1 MDDKLK
7 VFWNLDVLV
16 KMCRS
21 KSDGPSLRIEEEEL
35 VEKIDAYQLEI
46 EDIKAISEDESY
58 DMSAEM
64 ADRNIEI
71 ITKKQL
77 QSLKIA
83 LKEKNK
89 ELNALKEEEKNVNS
103 GNNLLKDNK
112 TSQEKYIIS
121 MQERINEATDYEVI
135 DRYNSLIAET
145 TEKIAYLV
153 ADLEEQDAAYKT
165 IQSSIVKLSEEIADI
180 EERIEEKKKLL
191 AETQANLESKTIY
204 IDKSKKDKND
214 KKINELENRVQKLTK
229 RLDEIRKDPKYLES
243 KIKDVINQ
251 KEDIENARPYLVD
264 LINTAISIPYINV
277 ATDNALEEELLKATQ
292 ARDTFANEIEQK
304 SYNILEAATP
314 EKIRIEFLNE
324 RIVLWNK
331 ELEELKAKVDVI
343 DRDREYNYE
352 KKNREL
358 HELLQTMKKD
368 LREFEKA
375 YDDIPDINV
384 GAKASVKAALDEK
397 RIDIVEAEKIVT
409 AFRKDES
416 EDIARATR
424 TIKYEC
430 DRLNQSIKNAQEE
443 IETIKNRLTSKKSGL
458 IDIST
463 KNKDKEKLKELAQIV
478 IDIKHRRQFPETPLD
493 VIKRLEEELAVDLLK
508 DIDNKLI
515 EKSSSIVK
523 KDYEDLD
530 TASAPKEIKRGLKV
544 VDETDVELAVVDEE
558 EASAEAKVQAAE
570 AELQSLI
577 ENIESNENQQI
588 EASQII
594 EEASNEEDIDI
605 DELLNSIPEEE
616 PTNTSDEIVSE
627 EVVESETSNVE
638 EDVDVDGLM
647 DSITSEESTT
657 EKIAAEPVEE
667 PIEETPIEEVN
678 QVVEEPTVEENKQ
691 ETEEPVEE
699 VAAEPIAIIE
709 ETPTEL
715 NITSVEEPTVEESA
729 PAVEEPTV
737 EESAPAVEESAEEEK
752 QPELS
757 DENAIDQQIDD
768 IINNAKSTD
777 ENDQPLDIDAIFE
790 SATSQEQIPTT
801 EKKANN
807 VNDLAIDSI
816 FNVESDKIDSDE
828 TTSETNLTDDFN
840 QYIDDLENKETQ

>member
-35 VEKIDAYQLEI
+35 IEKIDAYQLEI

-103 GNNLLKDNK
+103 GNNLLKENK
-112 TSQEKYIIS
+112 TSQEKYILS

-165 IQSSIVKLSEEIADI
+165 IQSSIVKLSEEIAEI
-180 EERIEEKKKLL
+180 EDKIEEKKKLL

-214 KKINELENRVQKLTK
+214 KKINELESRVQKLTK

-251 KEDIENARPYLVD
+251 KEDIETARPYLVD
-264 LINTAISIPYINV
+264 LINSAISIPYINV

-304 SYNILEAATP
+304 SYNILEVATP

-331 ELEELKAKVDVI
+331 ELEELRVKVDVI

-375 YDDIPDINV
+375 YDDVPDINV

-430 DRLNQSIKNAQEE
+430 DRLNQNIKNAQEE

-530 TASAPKEIKRGLKV
+530 TAKVPKEIKRGLKV
-544 VDETDVELAVVDEE
+544 IDETDVELAVADEE
-558 EASAEAKVQAAE
+558 DESSAEAKVQAAE

-588 EASQII
+588 ESSQII
-594 EEASNEEDIDI
+594 EEDSNEEDIDI
-605 DELLNSIPEEE
+605 DGLIDSIAKEET
-616 PTNTSDEIVSE
+616 TNAAEEIVNE
-627 EVVESETSNVE
+627 EVVEEETTDEEVVEQVE
-638 EDVDVDGLM
+638 E
-647 DSITSEESTT
+647 T
-657 EKIAAEPVEE
+657 PVEE
-667 PIEETPIEEVN
+667 VD
-678 QVVEEPTVEENKQ
+678 QVVEEQAIDENKQ
-691 ETEEPVEE
+691 AAEEAAEEHVVEPV
-699 VAAEPIAIIE
+699 AIIE
-709 ETPTEL
+709 ETPAEL
-715 NITSVEEPTVEESA
+715 NVLSVEENKVDDSDTTEEETTV
-729 PAVEEPTV
+729 
-737 EESAPAVEESAEEEK
+737 EEK
-752 QPELS
+752 QPEIS
-757 DENAIDQQIDD
+757 DDNAIDQQIDD

-790 SATSQEQIPTT
+790 SASSQEQTPTT
-801 EKKANN
+801 DKKVTNG
-807 VNDLAIDSI
+807 NDLAIDSI

-828 TTSETNLTDDFN
+828 TSSETNLTEDFN